1 MFLNKIREKEENGG
15 ENGVWDE
22 DGMRKRERG
31 RMLGDVRARNEGLVA
46 NIIGNLDCSMIG
58 VPMIVKAVFRF
69 ERPEG
74 EDDMSVFT

>member
-1 MFLNKIREKEENGG
+1 MFLNKIREKEETGG

-22 DGMRKRERG
+22 DGMRKRDRD
-31 RMLGDVRARNEGLVA
+31 RMVREVRARNEVLVG

-58 VPMIVKAVFRF
+58 VPMIVKAVWRF

-74 EDDMSVFT
+74 EEDMSVFT